1 MASSPSGSGPTPKSE
16 SNKDQE
22 LSYVERLNIAVV
34 SISKVKEIIKTEIV
48 NTLNT
53 WKQNVKVEKQCFRII
68 GPAGVGKTQICYQVV
83 EEVQKELNHA
93 FELIMVKSPVLSR
106 DDFIIP
112 FPVIDNGNTSFKMLY
127 SDFVPKQTSEFGLF
141 VIDEFS
147 RGDHQL
153 QQLLW
158 QIQNEGA
165 VHRYKFPRGWFIVC
179 TDNPDD
185 SQYSMDMLE
194 DAAGLRRQLHVYV
207 DVNAVDFLNH
217 AIKNNFH
224 PYVVEFIQAHPDY
237 LYDFE
242 AQKLGSV
249 FANPASYEKLS
260 DHLWKFHYN
269 GGIQPNLDKL
279 EVLCSG
285 LLNVHKA
292 QLFMDFAKDQK
303 DINPKD
309 IFFHYSK
316 VEKAIRGFV
325 ESGNNA
331 KLGELMTG
339 FCMYLATSR
348 PDYEKKE
355 LDNLAKFLT
364 LVPIDTAALFVSLID
379 KYPRQS
385 EEFVYITKIH
395 STLMK
400 NSTDYKKKFY
410 ESIVQAGKY

>member
-1 MASSPSGSGPTPKSE
+1 MAAGAPSMGQKQDE
-16 SNKDQE
+16 NKEQE
-22 LSYVERLNIAVV
+22 LSYVERLNISVV
-34 SISKVKEIIKTEIV
+34 TISQVKEIVKTEII
-48 NTLNT
+48 NTLNA
-53 WKQNVKVEKQCFRII
+53 WKQNVKVDKQCFRII
-68 GPAGVGKTQICYQVV
+68 GPAGVGKTQICYQVAD
-83 EEVQKELNHA
+83 ELKNELQIP

-112 FPVIDNGNTSFKMLY
+112 FPVVDNGNTSFKMLY
-127 SDFVPKQTSEFGLF
+127 SDFVPKPSSEFGLF

-158 QIQNEGA
+158 QIQNEYT
-165 VHRYKFPRGWFIVC
+165 VHRYKFPKGWFVVC

-217 AIKNNFH
+217 AIKNKFH
-224 PYVVEFIQAHPDY
+224 PYVIEFIQAHPDY

-242 AQKLGSV
+242 SQKLGSV

-269 GGIQPNLDKL
+269 GGIQQSFAKL
-279 EVLCSG
+279 EVLCAG

-292 QLFMDFAKDQK
+292 QLFMDFVRDQK

-309 IFFHYSK
+309 VFLHYEK
-316 VEKAIRGFV
+316 VEKFIESFV
-325 ESGNNA
+325 TTGNNA

-339 FCMYLATSR
+339 FCTYLATSR
-348 PDYEKKE
+348 PDYTKKE
-355 LDNLAKFLT
+355 LDNLVKFLVI
-364 LVPIDTAALFVSLID
+364 VPIDTAALFVSLID

-385 EEFVYITKIH
+385 EEFAYITKIH

-400 NSTDYKKKFY
+400 SSTDYKKKFY
-410 ESIVQAGKY
+410 ESIVKAGKD